1 MYSYLEGKIEY
12 QESSYIVIDV
22 NGVGY
27 SVFVP
32 NPYSYEYT
40 QKDVDKMYGAIEAA
54 LKESKARYNEPKK
67 KDSKFKF

>member
-27 SVFVP
+27 NVFVP
-32 NPYSYEYT
+32 NPYSYELNKSYRVFVYNHIRE
-40 QKDVDKMYGAIEAA
+40 DEYSLYGFIPYIDF
-54 LKESKARYNEPKK
+54 LPQICL
-67 KDSKFKF
+67 